1 MAINITQNVED
12 VTKQVL
18 DLNKNFINKSIDV
31 IGQLKNGSP
40 TEKIANINQDMIADV
55 FNGMMK
61 LNLEYYSKLM
71 DYGFSVTNQLLSSQ
85 SQEQETPSA
94 FTLSGTGNP
103 GTNIKMEFVLDN
115 SKEER
120 VVCQLE
126 NAAFINIDDQTE
138 NPEISVDYSP
148 QTFELDAGKSATIN
162 IVCSIS
168 KKSAAGTYYTH
179 AKVVGFEPAYFTI
192 IVNVEKNTAKNAS
205 ENQPTKKRA
214 AK

>member
-55 FNGMMK
+55 FNGMVK

-103 GTNIKMEFVLDN
+103 GTTIKMEFVLDN

-168 KKSAAGTYYTH
+168 KKSATGT
-179 AKVVGFEPAYFTI
+179 
-192 IVNVEKNTAKNAS
+192 
-205 ENQPTKKRA
+205 
-214 AK
+214 